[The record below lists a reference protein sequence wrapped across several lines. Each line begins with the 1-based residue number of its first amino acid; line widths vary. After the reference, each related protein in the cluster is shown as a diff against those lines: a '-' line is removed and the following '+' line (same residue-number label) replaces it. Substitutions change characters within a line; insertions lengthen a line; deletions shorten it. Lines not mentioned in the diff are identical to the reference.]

1 MRRNGSEPSATTPMQ
16 SSLRVVLLTRAGKKS
31 GIALARV
38 LHRLGVLD
46 GVIAEPPWMYQQRQF
61 RHHLLTHLR
70 QRGALTGL
78 AQMAAWV
85 RGRFASAVGH
95 ARHPLPVD
103 LAAVRQHMVPD
114 LNGIETQA
122 LLAAW
127 HPHVLLIANAPI
139 LQPPILRLAE
149 RVAINYHSG
158 RLPEYGGLASEFWAL
173 HDGAST
179 AWVTF
184 HRAVARLDSGTVLAE
199 APVPILPH
207 DTPRRLHARGLEVA
221 QTLLPDL
228 IRHLERGELPARRE
242 PGPAVLRSFPTPSQ
256 YLAWRRRDHST
267 WR

>member
-1 MRRNGSEPSATTPMQ
+1 MR
-16 SSLRVVLLTRAGKKS
+16 SSLRVVLLTRAGKNS

-46 GVIAEPPWMYQQRQF
+46 GVIAEPPWMYQQRQL
-61 RHHLLTHLR
+61 RRRLLVRLR
-70 QRGALTGL
+70 QQGALMVL
-78 AQMAAWV
+78 AQMAAWA
-85 RGRFASAVGH
+85 RGQFASAVGH

-103 LAAVRQHMVPD
+103 LAAVRQRLVPD
-114 LNGIETQA
+114 LNGIETETI
-122 LLAAW
+122 LAAW
-127 HPHVLLIANAPI
+127 RPHVLLIANAPI

-173 HDGAST
+173 HDGATTS
-179 AWVTF
+179 WVTF
-184 HRAVARLDSGTVLAE
+184 HRAVDRLDSGTVLAE

-207 DTPRRLHARGLEVA
+207 DTPSRLHARGLEVA

-228 IRHLERGELPARRE
+228 IRQLERGELPALRE
-242 PGPAVLRSFPTPSQ
+242 PGAAVLRALPTPYQ
-256 YLAWRRRDHST
+256 YLAWRRRHHST